1 MRRGAFGGLLHRS
14 GKIME
19 LSDGRS
25 FKEFGKEQLAE
36 LENAGGFNFDLVH
49 RNEMIMR
56 QFGSQSSV
64 LPKAMKTGT
73 TIVGVLY
80 KDGVV
85 LGADTRATS
94 GSEVADK
101 NCEKIHYLAPNI
113 YCCGAGTAADTE
125 KTTELIASNLE
136 LLRLSTGTVSRVI
149 TALTLIKRMLF
160 KYQGHVSAALIL
172 GGVDVHGPHLYS
184 IHPHGSTQ
192 RLPYTTMGSGSL
204 AAMAVFESRYTE
216 DMDEAAA
223 MELVKDA
230 IRAGIF
236 NDLGSGSNVD
246 ITVIRRDG
254 SVGKHRTYENAAGQ
268 ASTYRAKYARPT
280 KLTPRIGTTFV
291 IEESFKPHRKTNAMP
306 NLSAATASATVAME
320 I

>member
-1 MRRGAFGGLLHRS
+1 
-14 GKIME
+14 ME
-19 LSDGRS
+19 LVDNTQLKNDGM
-25 FKEFGKEQLAE
+25 QAMAE
-36 LENAGGFNFDLVH
+36 MNQSGFDLSLLK
-49 RNEMIMR
+49 RNEIIVK
-56 QFGSQSSV
+56 QLGSAASA
-64 LPKAMKTGT
+64 LPKAWKTGT
-73 TIVGVLY
+73 TIVGILY

-85 LGADTRATS
+85 LGADTRATG
-94 GSEVADK
+94 GSEVVDK

-136 LLRLSTGTVSRVI
+136 LLRLSTGTPSRVV
-149 TALTLIKRMLF
+149 TSLTLLKRLLY

-204 AAMAVFESRYTE
+204 AAMAVFETRYQE
-216 DMDEAAA
+216 DMEEAAA
-223 MELVKDA
+223 VELVRDA

-246 ITVIRRDG
+246 ITVIRKDM
-254 SVGKHRTYENAAGQ
+254 SVSRHRTYEVAAGK
-268 ASTYRAKYARPT
+268 ASTYRAKFPRPA
-280 KLTPRIGTTFV
+280 KLTPPPGATFV
-291 IEESFKPHRKTNAMP
+291 IEESFKPHKKVETAP
-306 NLSAATASATVAME
+306 SSTATAME
-320 I
+320 V